1 MKRFFTF
8 LLAAVAFVACSQHEF
23 EENASIQQNVKQL
36 TVAFEEQTRIKLDK
50 DVKSVWEKGDE
61 LSVLFG
67 DKNEKWSYEGESGE
81 RTAKLTAPGNSTL
94 EDGEAA
100 MAYPYN
106 VAYSYDA
113 AAKSLDVELPAVQ
126 GYAIDSYGANGN
138 LMTAY
143 STTSNFTL
151 RSVVGWLR
159 LELEGNGEK
168 VQSIEVKGNNGEQ
181 VAGKISVDVA
191 TAVATL
197 ATKAEDKGDKVTLT
211 CGSGVELGAKAKV
224 FYVALPPQN
233 YSKGITATVT
243 FAEGEPYEIVKNAA
257 IEIERNHIKP
267 MSVKVESEPTEPE
280 KRLEDGTYALV
291 VKSGESYFAMACD
304 NVLSGSDKRFSALDI
319 TSTFN
324 ATSMTVSEDTLV
336 WSLAERAEGGYFV
349 TFNGKYLYGSES
361 DNVAKVG
368 DKENYVTINAN
379 GDDTYQLITS
389 AATTE
394 KNLALNT
401 NIDTPAFAFY
411 KSETTSKQAN
421 NYATA
426 FYLVPVQ
433 FKGIAVEKSSVELTA
448 EAAEGTIAVTVH
460 NISEKIEVASNATW
474 LTVELEGDKL
484 NYSAAANT
492 TSASREA
499 VVTIAAGSI
508 EKEITFTQ
516 APPVTEK
523 RVTVKEFLAAAENDT
538 DYYIL
543 SGTITSVKNTTF
555 GNFYLMDDTG
565 TVYIYGLCSPEG
577 KKQYWAESGA
587 KVGDDITVK
596 TLRSSFNGSPQ
607 GADAIFVELV
617 SPGTRA
623 FWSFDKTS
631 VTISADG
638 GSQSVAV
645 TGGNWKSEVNVASD
659 NAQFAASYADGV
671 VTITAKANTTK
682 DMING
687 VVTVTCG
694 TLKQEISVKQP
705 SNSAEVKEFV
715 ITFPGNPSA
724 YTNSYTSSFTITLQ
738 DTYSFAFAGIN
749 NGQEKD
755 AWTAVRMGRKEDPSV
770 ATIATEFAV
779 PYAVKSVDVN
789 FTQVKADFEFNEAKL
804 VVATD
809 SEFSNVVEE
818 VEVVPAA
825 SGKVS
830 YVVTTPAT
838 KYYYKLVYDMPAIG
852 GKSNGVFRID
862 SVTFVK

>member
-50 DVKSVWEKGDE
+50 DVKSVWVKGDE

-81 RTAKLTAPGNSTL
+81 RTAKLTAPSNSTL

-106 VAYSYDA
+106 AAYSYDA
-113 AAKSLDVELPAVQ
+113 AAKSLDVELPTVQ
-126 GYAIDSYGANGN
+126 GYAIDSYGMNGN

-159 LELEGNGEK
+159 VELEGNGEK

-197 ATKAEDKGDKVTLT
+197 ATKAADKGDKVTLS

-257 IEIERNHIKP
+257 IEIKRNHIKP
-267 MSVKVESEPTEPE
+267 LSVKMEAEPTEPE
-280 KRLEDGTYALV
+280 KTLEDGAYALV

-304 NVLSGSDKRFSALDI
+304 HVLSGSDKRFGALDI

-324 ATSMTVSEDTLV
+324 ATSMAVEDNAIV
-336 WSLAERAEGGYFV
+336 WSVAKRAEGGYFV
-349 TFNGKYLYGSES
+349 TFDGKYLYGSES
-361 DNVAKVG
+361 ENVAKVG
-368 DKENYVTINAN
+368 DKESYITINAN

-401 NIDTPAFAFY
+401 SLTTPAFAFY
-411 KSETTSKQAN
+411 KSETTSKYADE
-421 NYATA
+421 YATA

-460 NISEKIEVASNATW
+460 NISETPTATSDADW
-474 LTVELEGDKL
+474 LTVTLEGDELK
-484 NYSAAANT
+484 YSATANT

-508 EKEITFTQ
+508 EKTITFTQ
-516 APPVTEK
+516 ASPVTEK
-523 RVTVKEFLAAAENDT
+523 RVTVKEFLEAAETET

-543 SGTITSVKNTTF
+543 SGTITSVNNTTY
-555 GNFYLMDDTG
+555 GNFDLMDDTG

-577 KKQYWAESGA
+577 ENKYWEASGA

-607 GADAIFVELV
+607 GANAIFVELV

-631 VTISADG
+631 VTILADG
-638 GSQSVAV
+638 GSQSVKV
-645 TGGNWKSEVNVASD
+645 TGGNWKSEVSVASD
-659 NAQFAASYADGV
+659 NAQFTASYADGV
-671 VTITAKANTTK
+671 VTITAKANTTTEK
-682 DMING
+682 ISG
-687 VVTVTCG
+687 IVTVTCG
-694 TLKQEISVKQP
+694 TLKQEISVIQGGVYIGSGTEVVVEATMASFGWKNAAVVSEAELDDNVKLIFAQGNASTAP
-705 SNSAEVKEFV
+705 AYYTSGEAVRLYQNGATLTVTANGRTIKSIEFTFANNHYYMEPDCGEFSEEATLRTWSGESAEVKF
-715 ITFPGNPSA
+715 TSTGTDKNHRA
-724 YTNSYTSSFTITLQ
+724 YIS
-738 DTYSFAFAGIN
+738 
-749 NGQEKD
+749 
-755 AWTAVRMGRKEDPSV
+755 
-770 ATIATEFAV
+770 
-779 PYAVKSVDVN
+779 AVK
-789 FTQVKADFEFNEAKL
+789 
-804 VVATD
+804 
-809 SEFSNVVEE
+809 
-818 VEVVPAA
+818 
-825 SGKVS
+825 
-830 YVVTTPAT
+830 VT
-838 KYYYKLVYDMPAIG
+838 Y
-852 GKSNGVFRID
+852 ID
-862 SVTFVK
+862 